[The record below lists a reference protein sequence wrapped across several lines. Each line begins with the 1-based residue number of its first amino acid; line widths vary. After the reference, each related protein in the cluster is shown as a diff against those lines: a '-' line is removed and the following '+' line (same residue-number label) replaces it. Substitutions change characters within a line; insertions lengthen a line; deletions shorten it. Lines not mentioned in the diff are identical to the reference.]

1 MRKAGN
7 YERQVI
13 SYHSWELSCLKHII
27 FQSESLKKKIK
38 SHSSDRW
45 LNHTPNPNTRV
56 RAILGSPL
64 WSTNKQARVLEQEI
78 IGTVFNFGL
87 SEIERIVPGICW
99 SHCSVLLELYS
110 QRQFG
115 NEAVVALHGKYRPR
129 TQGPS
134 PPGQGYFLTFL
145 EALFMMMS
153 PLFVTFQCALFYNH
167 CHTNNGRRSAN
178 VIHHFLLWNL

>member
-1 MRKAGN
+1 M
-7 YERQVI
+7 I
-13 SYHSWELSCLKHII
+13 SYLSWELSCLKHII
-27 FQSESLKKKIK
+27 LQSESLKKKIK

-45 LNHTPNPNTRV
+45 LNHTPNPSTRV

-87 SEIERIVPGICW
+87 SKIERIVPGIRW

-115 NEAVVALHGKYRPR
+115 NEAVVTLRGKYRPR
-129 TQGPS
+129 TQDPS

-153 PLFVTFQCALFYNH
+153 PLFVTFQCALFENH
-167 CHTNNGRRSAN
+167 CHTKNGRRSAN

>member
-13 SYHSWELSCLKHII
+13 SYLSWELSCLKHII

-45 LNHTPNPNTRV
+45 LNHTPNPITRV
-56 RAILGSPL
+56 HAILGSPL

-87 SEIERIVPGICW
+87 SEIERIVPGIRW

-115 NEAVVALHGKYRPR
+115 NEAVVALRGKYRPR
-129 TQGPS
+129 TQDPS

-178 VIHHFLLWNL
+178 VIHHLLLWNL